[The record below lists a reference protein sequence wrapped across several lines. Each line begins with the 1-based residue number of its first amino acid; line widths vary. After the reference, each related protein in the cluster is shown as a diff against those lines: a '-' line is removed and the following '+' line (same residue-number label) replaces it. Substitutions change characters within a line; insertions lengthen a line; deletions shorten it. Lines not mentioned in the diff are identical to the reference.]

1 MNRTGKGRFQIGAA
15 ERTREVSKESARGN
29 YGGLVWPAAY
39 FFFSFLFLQQF
50 FLGDGIFF
58 LLESFFLSFTGSLA
72 QHKRVCGN
80 EDRLRHIHLARI
92 KAHYLGTLGV
102 SLNSGPMRKKLSNVT
117 TM

>member
-1 MNRTGKGRFQIGAA
+1 VQQNGHARLARNQ
-15 ERTREVSKESARGN
+15 REEITE
-29 YGGLVWPAAY
+29 VWFGQRPT
-39 FFFSFLFLQQF
+39 FFLFFFLQQF
-50 FLGDGIFF
+50 FFEGMAFF
-58 LLESFFLSFTGSLA
+58 FWLESFFLFFTGSLA